1 MNKKF
6 VLAIALAMLLS
17 LLVVASVSAGAIVT
31 RSETEVVQNGL
42 WTDEY
47 VDEEGVYHDNCP
59 DVDIEDILVQGSYT
73 IKTTSVSDGNGGVH
87 TRFHFNWA
95 GITGTGLTTGDTYVV
110 PQVISSRDYFH
121 QFEEGEGPANGTGT
135 LTFQL
140 ISKGS
145 GENVRVKGVWHFTT
159 NANGE
164 LTIDKDTFI
173 SIVCK

>member
-6 VLAIALAMLLS
+6 VLVIALALLVS
-17 LLVVASVSAGAIVT
+17 LLGVTPVSAGAIITRIVT
-31 RSETEVVQNGL
+31 VHEMPDGFWSGA
-42 WTDEY
+42 
-47 VDEEGVYHDNCP
+47 NCP
-59 DVDIEDILVQGSYT
+59 DGDMEDISIQGSWVET
-73 IKTTSVSDGNGGVH
+73 WTSVSDGNGGVH
-87 TRFHFNWA
+87 TRFHINWA

-110 PQVISSRDYFH
+110 PQVSRSGDYFH

-164 LTIDKDTFI
+164 MTVDKDTFI